1 MGTIDGETRVHQ
13 HSPTTRHAERPPPV
27 RRPFTDCAGRTCISR
42 RRSGAVHTSTRSAV
56 ASFRAG
62 HRPRAFRLRSNPP
75 VDRRALVAS
84 FAPPTRARPSFAR
97 AIRLA
102 PSRMFCAISG
112 TTPEEPVI
120 SSRTGHL
127 YEKSLIT
134 KALQVRPCDDPS
146 IRVRPAPALAP
157 RARDVSIPRSDPSPA
172 GFPARPP

>member
-1 MGTIDGETRVHQ
+1 
-13 HSPTTRHAERPPPV
+13 
-27 RRPFTDCAGRTCISR
+27 
-42 RRSGAVHTSTRSAV
+42 
-56 ASFRAG
+56 
-62 HRPRAFRLRSNPP
+62 
-75 VDRRALVAS
+75 
-84 FAPPTRARPSFAR
+84 
-97 AIRLA
+97 
-102 PSRMFCAISG
+102 MFCAISG